1 MKMLKTTEPERRAGW
16 LQASEKTQRDAFKR
30 DEGATLSADKN
41 RTAKERD
48 PEGKTVTHARGV
60 FVQQVVFLTVNHRGP
75 LPLREVHSTVE
86 TIVRR
91 DPWCKTRLKTKH
103 SEQMKEP

>member
-1 MKMLKTTEPERRAGW
+1 MLKRTEPERRAGW

-48 PEGKTVTHARGV
+48 PEGKVVTQARGV
-60 FVQQVVFLTVNHRGP
+60 FVLQVVFLSVNHRGP
-75 LPLREVHSTVE
+75 LPFREVHSTFE
-86 TIVRR
+86 TIVWR
-91 DPWCKTRLKTKH
+91 DPGG
-103 SEQMKEP
+103 S